1 MQITRDDDRGGAVLN
16 CAVRY
21 ALGRSSYMPGLVMG
35 VIRPMLKDCNDK
47 TLIVMARDIEEWLAM
62 NKRTAGFFDNYYGD
76 WYKFMEACNAELDR
90 RE

>member
-35 VIRPMLKDCNDK
+35 VIRPMLKEHKDDRC
-47 TLIVMARDIEEWLAM
+47 ICPGRVRMARAYP
-62 NKRTAGFFDNYYGD
+62 A
-76 WYKFMEACNAELDR
+76 
-90 RE
+90 